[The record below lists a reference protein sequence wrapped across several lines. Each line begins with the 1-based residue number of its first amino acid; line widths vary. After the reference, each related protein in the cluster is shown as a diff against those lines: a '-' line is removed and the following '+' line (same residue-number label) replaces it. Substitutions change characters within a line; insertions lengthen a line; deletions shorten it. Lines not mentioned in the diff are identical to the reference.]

1 MTDVTFAILVGFIVG
16 LLAGYFLNQ
25 GSLGFDTKLSSHDE
39 EEH

>member
-1 MTDVTFAILVGFIVG
+1 MTDVAFAILIGFIVG

-25 GSLGFDTKLSSHDE
+25 GSLGFDTKLGSQDE

>member
-1 MTDVTFAILVGFIVG
+1 MTDVTFAIVIGFILG

-25 GSLGFDTKLSSHDE
+25 GSLGFDTKLGAQDQ